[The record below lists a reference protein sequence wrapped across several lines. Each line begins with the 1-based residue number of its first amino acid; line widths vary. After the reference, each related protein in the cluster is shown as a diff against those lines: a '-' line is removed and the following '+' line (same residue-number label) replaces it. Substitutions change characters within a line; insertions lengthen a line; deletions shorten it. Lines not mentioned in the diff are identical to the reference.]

1 MFWHYPHYG
10 NQGGD
15 PVSIIRK
22 EAYKLIHYWEDGH
35 DELYNLSNDPGEKN
49 DISKDNEEVAKSL
62 RTELDT
68 YLESMNAKIPEVYTD
83 YDATKAAK
91 KQKERKTKLLKRL
104 EKQRRDFLDKDFNP
118 NNNWYDSS
126 LNTKD

>member
-1 MFWHYPHYG
+1 M
-10 NQGGD
+10 
-15 PVSIIRK
+15 
-22 EAYKLIHYWEDGH
+22 
-35 DELYNLSNDPGEKN
+35 YNLSNDPGEKN